1 MNTKNTERIINACP
15 SLFASMNTGDGD
27 HFYPINFGFECGD
40 GWADI
45 LVELCQ
51 KIEQYLKTMPK
62 EHADLFVALQVKEK
76 FGTLRFYVSQYDES
90 IEALIVDAEKKSARV
105 CEQCGK
111 PGTLRGHAWF
121 YTACDEHT
129 HEIDLVDENRPE

>member
-1 MNTKNTERIINACP
+1 MNTENTERIINECP
-15 SLFASMNTGDGD
+15 SLFASMHTGDGD

-51 KIEQYLKTMPK
+51 KINAHLKTLPK
-62 EHADLFVALQVKEK
+62 EEAESFVVTQVKEK
-76 FGTLRFYVSQYDES
+76 YGTLRFYVSYYNDV
-90 IEALIVDAEKKSARV
+90 IEEFIVEAEKKSAQV

-111 PGTLRGHAWF
+111 TGSIRGHAWL

-129 HEIDLVDENRPE
+129 HEIDLVDKNHAQ